1 MAKPKYIES
10 PERLWELF
18 TQYVEHE
25 RKSPLFKRE
34 YVGKDGVEV
43 DTPLQVPITFEGFE
57 CYLWDLGIIN
67 DLGDYSSNKND
78 KYSEFSTI
86 IIRIRQNCFVQN
98 FKGASVGLFNP
109 NIIAKKLG
117 LIDKTENKNENN
129 NAHSGELVVTVKS
142 SGIPLASKESDVDTT
157 RNK

>member
-18 TQYVEHE
+18 TQYVDHE

-34 YVGKDGVEV
+34 YVGKDGIEV

-67 DLGDYSSNKND
+67 DLGDYASNKDGRYTN
-78 KYSEFSTI
+78 YATI
-86 IIRIRQNCFVQN
+86 ITRIRQNCFVQN

-117 LIDKTENKNENN
+117 LIDKSESKVDSDNKHEI
-129 NAHSGELVVTVKS
+129 VVRY
-142 SGIPLASKESDVDTT
+142 ED
-157 RNK
+157 

>member
-67 DLGDYSSNKND
+67 DLGDYSKND
-78 KYSEFSTI
+78 DNRYKDYAPI
-86 IIRIRQNCFVQN
+86 ITRIRQNCFVQN

-117 LIDKTENKNENN
+117 LIDKTENKNENTN
-129 NAHSGELVVTVKS
+129 THSGELVVTVKS

-157 RNK
+157 RDK